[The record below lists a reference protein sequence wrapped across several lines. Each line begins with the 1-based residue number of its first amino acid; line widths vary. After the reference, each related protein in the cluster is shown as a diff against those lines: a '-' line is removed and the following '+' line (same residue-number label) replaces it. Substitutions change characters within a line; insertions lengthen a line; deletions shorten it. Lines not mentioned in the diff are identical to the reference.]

1 MASASAADT
10 WRDSGARSGRP
21 LAGPQLPRPDLQRQD
36 ATPARSARMSLP
48 PVPPP
53 HPRGRPDP
61 RGPEPRG
68 SGGGP
73 GGGADHGRPVSDA
86 RPPAARPQQRT
97 PYPGVHPLAD
107 RDAPQAPARR
117 SRPVDRLPVGDG
129 ARDGARYGVRDP
141 GQDDGR
147 DGVRDPGQDGGR
159 DGAQRRSGPR
169 GSSRSAPTAAD
180 LGTGVRG
187 SLAVLGVFVITLA
200 GGAVDSFLAIGLG
213 TLTLVTLVAAS
224 AVATLLVRK
233 RDLLTVVTCPP
244 LVFVLVA
251 TVNIGLAP
259 SVSFSLPTI
268 ATVLIRGFPTMAV
281 ATAVTLVVAVVRWAA
296 RR

>member
-1 MASASAADT
+1 
-10 WRDSGARSGRP
+10 
-21 LAGPQLPRPDLQRQD
+21 
-36 ATPARSARMSLP
+36 
-48 PVPPP
+48 
-53 HPRGRPDP
+53 
-61 RGPEPRG
+61 
-68 SGGGP
+68 
-73 GGGADHGRPVSDA
+73 
-86 RPPAARPQQRT
+86 
-97 PYPGVHPLAD
+97 VHPLAD

-129 ARDGARYGVRDP
+129 SRYGVGDP
-141 GQDDGR
+141 GQDD
-147 DGVRDPGQDGGR
+147 GR

-169 GSSRSAPTAAD
+169 GSSRSAPAAAD
-180 LGTGVRG
+180 LGTGLRG

-259 SVSFSLPTI
+259 SASFSLPTI